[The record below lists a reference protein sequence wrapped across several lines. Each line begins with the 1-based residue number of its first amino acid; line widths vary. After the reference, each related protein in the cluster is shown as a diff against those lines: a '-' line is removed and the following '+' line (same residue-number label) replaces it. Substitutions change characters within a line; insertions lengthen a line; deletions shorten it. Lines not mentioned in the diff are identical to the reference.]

1 MASYE
6 EWNFAIASYFTSG
19 VSKGTHIFL
28 SLDDEAIEDIAIRF
42 LEEETEKPVN
52 NFIKA
57 VREYSGLLSQD
68 RINLGPFGKSLRG
81 IAGGVGFLGAMV
93 FAAYR
98 MLEEEGIDESNYFY
112 RLRKELGL
120 PLEHGRPDGMP
131 AGSEEHLWFAWNN
144 FLKHSGF
151 QPTAERGS
159 GPQTYIRYPL
169 SQAILRDSDKQFL
182 GQRYREKQLTVQLD
196 RDQLGFWLSRQQIPR
211 KHLSEGL
218 HHSDPARVW
227 EFYRAAYRLYE
238 TGEWLDGNIHRIP
251 STQLKSRNIESGIY
265 REETISG
272 NTQYYIFPRQPERS
286 RSNQLNV
293 SVDGRNTPLRLLKE
307 GYFLPLWVQNPF
319 VDAPIQFPISGDP
332 YFKWLVFPKRDF
344 WILNSEPNVPNGA
357 IATWKS
363 YPELGDKLLILC
375 KNGSFAEEM
384 SLLKKE
390 KLIDWAK
397 EQQYERW
404 VEYYDCEVLSY
415 DFGGYIGNPDCRA
428 LVDSLAPRTEASI
441 SLSAGLR
448 DSNQNAWIEGFP
460 PLLKIYG
467 FEKQFEVT
475 ILTPSNIQVFNDEV
489 YQQQEICLPNNLKP
503 DVYEV
508 ELKWNGKQVASRMF
522 RIISWDDIQERPYI
536 EQIINSQNLSTAGIH
551 LFGPIIIDEKDAAEE
566 VQNA

>member
-1 MASYE
+1 
-6 EWNFAIASYFTSG
+6 
-19 VSKGTHIFL
+19 
-28 SLDDEAIEDIAIRF
+28 
-42 LEEETEKPVN
+42 
-52 NFIKA
+52 
-57 VREYSGLLSQD
+57 
-68 RINLGPFGKSLRG
+68 
-81 IAGGVGFLGAMV
+81 
-93 FAAYR
+93 
-98 MLEEEGIDESNYFY
+98 
-112 RLRKELGL
+112 
-120 PLEHGRPDGMP
+120 
-131 AGSEEHLWFAWNN
+131 
-144 FLKHSGF
+144 
-151 QPTAERGS
+151 
-159 GPQTYIRYPL
+159 
-169 SQAILRDSDKQFL
+169 
-182 GQRYREKQLTVQLD
+182 
-196 RDQLGFWLSRQQIPR
+196 
-211 KHLSEGL
+211 
-218 HHSDPARVW
+218 
-227 EFYRAAYRLYE
+227 
-238 TGEWLDGNIHRIP
+238 
-251 STQLKSRNIESGIY
+251 
-265 REETISG
+265 
-272 NTQYYIFPRQPERS
+272 
-286 RSNQLNV
+286 
-293 SVDGRNTPLRLLKE
+293 
-307 GYFLPLWVQNPF
+307 
-319 VDAPIQFPISGDP
+319 
-332 YFKWLVFPKRDF
+332 
-344 WILNSEPNVPNGA
+344 
-357 IATWKS
+357 
-363 YPELGDKLLILC
+363 LGDKLLILC